1 MIIYIICS
9 VLFWIAAV
17 IISFLNGLGYCKIQS
32 KYYRNIF
39 GKLKAKMNWRDRL
52 FGFSLFGMPV
62 ILVLLGIWI
71 F

>member
-1 MIIYIICS
+1 MIIYIIFA

-17 IISFLNGLGYCKIQS
+17 VASFVNGLGYCKVQP

-39 GKLKAKMNWRDRL
+39 GKIKAKKNWRERL
-52 FGFSLFGMPV
+52 FEFSLFGLPV
-62 ILVLLGIWI
+62 ILIVIGILI

>member
-17 IISFLNGLGYCKIQS
+17 VISFVNGLGYCKVQP

-39 GKLKAKMNWRDRL
+39 GKLKAKMNWRDKL
-52 FGFSLFGMPV
+52 LGFCIFGLPV
-62 ILVLLGIWI
+62 ILSVIGVCI